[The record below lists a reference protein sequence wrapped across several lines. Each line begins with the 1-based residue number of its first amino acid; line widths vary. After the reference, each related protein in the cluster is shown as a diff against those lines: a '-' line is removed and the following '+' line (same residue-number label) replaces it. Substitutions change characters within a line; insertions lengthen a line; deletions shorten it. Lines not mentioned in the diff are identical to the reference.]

1 MLEVRAWGARA
12 ADDAAMTGGIKLHSG
27 ARETNR
33 KRTGHERL
41 KSPVVE
47 TLHITGA
54 LFAPCRAAEQN
65 RRELRGHDLGADW
78 RYLKSAARRH
88 PMEDA
93 SHFEPI
99 PRPPGH
105 MLVGNLFDVDRAHP
119 MEGFA
124 ELARKYGPIY
134 KLEVPGLGSRI
145 IASSFELVDPLCDE
159 SRFDKNVGAG
169 LGALASGPAG
179 RGLFTAETQD
189 PNWRKAHNV
198 LLPSFSMDAMRGYH
212 PRMLDIAT
220 QLMLKWERLNADD
233 TVDVPADMT
242 RLTLDTIA
250 LCGFDYRFNSFYR
263 DTPHPFVLA
272 MLNTLEAA
280 QAVARELPIQAK
292 LKPGRAKKVAAD
304 QKFMVETVRHI
315 IEERRKS
322 GVLGEV
328 NDLLDRMLT
337 GVDRQSGEKLD
348 ETNIIAQCITF
359 LIAGHETTSGLLS
372 FALYELIRKPKF
384 LERAYEEVDR
394 VLGAEVNALPTY
406 AQIHQL
412 PYVSQILEET
422 LRLWP
427 TAPAFTRRPYK
438 DTVLGGRYKVEANS
452 AVVVLTGMLH
462 RDPKI
467 WGDNPEAFDPDRFSS
482 ENRAKIPPNAYKPFG
497 TGQRAC
503 IGRQF
508 ALQEATLVLAMLL
521 QRFEFLDF
529 ANYQLETKQ
538 TLTIKPANFNIRV
551 KRRRGRLTTGFFAAP
566 QLGAAPTAAPPANTL
581 THASTAVPNPA
592 AAADT
597 HATPLLVLFGSNLGT
612 AEGIAHRI
620 ADDAR
625 SRGFAATVGPLD
637 EHADALPREG
647 AVVIVTASYN
657 GQPPDNAVKFC
668 QKLRDPALPADA
680 FAGVEYSV
688 FGCGNRDWSAT
699 YQAIPTL
706 VDAELE
712 KHGGKRIY
720 TRGEGDARG
729 DFDRDYRG
737 WYGELFSSLAEALD
751 LPAATAEAKMATPRI
766 SVSFVNRLATSPIM
780 RSYSAVAMT
789 VRMNR
794 ELQRRDC
801 ERPSERSTRHIEIA
815 LPSGVSY
822 SAGDHLGIVPRNGLE
837 TIKRVLIRFKLDPSL
852 YATIV
857 PRANAD
863 THLPGNEPVPLLGIL
878 ANRIELREV
887 ATREQIATLAQHVKD
902 ETERKALEALAGD
915 DARYGKQVFAVRKS
929 VLDILDE
936 HPSCAPPFEVFL
948 DMMPALRPRYY
959 SISSSPLVGSG
970 VCSITVAVLEG
981 PALSGRGEFRGVCS
995 NYLAAQPA
1003 DATVYAFIRKPTIS
1017 FHPPENP
1024 HLPMI
1029 MIGPGTGVAP
1039 FRGFLLERAA
1049 LKKQGAPIGESLLFF
1064 GCRDPTQ
1071 DYLYEDEMRAFEA
1084 GGVTK
1089 LVCAFSREPGKPK
1102 TYVQQAIAMNG
1113 DAVWELLQKEALVFV
1128 CGEASRMAPDVRQ
1141 AFVDLFR
1148 KHTGAS
1154 AVDGKAWLAG
1164 LVTSHRYLED
1174 IWASSV
1180 PVSMPS

>member
-1 MLEVRAWGARA
+1 
-12 ADDAAMTGGIKLHSG
+12 
-27 ARETNR
+27 
-33 KRTGHERL
+33 
-41 KSPVVE
+41 
-47 TLHITGA
+47 
-54 LFAPCRAAEQN
+54 
-65 RRELRGHDLGADW
+65 
-78 RYLKSAARRH
+78 
-88 PMEDA
+88 MENA

-105 MLVGNLFDVDRAHP
+105 MLVGNLFDVDSAHP
-119 MEGFA
+119 LEGLA
-124 ELARKYGPIY
+124 QLARKYGPIY
-134 KLEVPGLGSRI
+134 KLDVPGLGSRI

-169 LGALASGPAG
+169 LSALASGPAG

-280 QAVARELPIQAK
+280 QAVARELPIQTK
-292 LKPGRAKKVAAD
+292 LKPGRAKKVRAD

-337 GVDRQSGEKLD
+337 GIDRQSGEKLD

-384 LERAYEEVDR
+384 LEQAYEEVDR

-467 WGDNPEAFDPDRFSS
+467 WGDNPEAFDPDRFSP

-508 ALQEATLVLAMLL
+508 ALQEATLVLALLL
-521 QRFEFLDF
+521 QRFELVDF
-529 ANYQLETKQ
+529 ANYQLETRQ

-551 KRRRGRLTTGFFAAP
+551 KRRGGRATTGFFSAP
-566 QLGAAPTAAPPANTL
+566 QQATAPIAAPPAP
-581 THASTAVPNPA
+581 ASAAVPSPA

-637 EHADALPREG
+637 EHPDALPRQG
-647 AVVIVTASYN
+647 AVIIVTASYN
-657 GQPPDNAVKFC
+657 GQPPDNAAKFC
-668 QKLRDPALPADA
+668 QKLRDPALPPDA

-706 VDAELE
+706 IDTELE

-720 TRGEGDARG
+720 ARGEGDARG

-837 TIKRVLIRFKLDPSL
+837 TIRRVLMRFKLDPSL

-863 THLPGNEPVPLLGIL
+863 THLP
-878 ANRIELREV
+878 
-887 ATREQIATLAQHVKD
+887 
-902 ETERKALEALAGD
+902 AL
-915 DARYGKQVFAVRKS
+915 
-929 VLDILDE
+929 
-936 HPSCAPPFEVFL
+936 
-948 DMMPALRPRYY
+948 
-959 SISSSPLVGSG
+959 
-970 VCSITVAVLEG
+970 
-981 PALSGRGEFRGVCS
+981 
-995 NYLAAQPA
+995 
-1003 DATVYAFIRKPTIS
+1003 
-1017 FHPPENP
+1017 
-1024 HLPMI
+1024 
-1029 MIGPGTGVAP
+1029 
-1039 FRGFLLERAA
+1039 
-1049 LKKQGAPIGESLLFF
+1049 
-1064 GCRDPTQ
+1064 
-1071 DYLYEDEMRAFEA
+1071 
-1084 GGVTK
+1084 
-1089 LVCAFSREPGKPK
+1089 
-1102 TYVQQAIAMNG
+1102 
-1113 DAVWELLQKEALVFV
+1113 
-1128 CGEASRMAPDVRQ
+1128 
-1141 AFVDLFR
+1141 
-1148 KHTGAS
+1148 
-1154 AVDGKAWLAG
+1154 
-1164 LVTSHRYLED
+1164 
-1174 IWASSV
+1174 
-1180 PVSMPS
+1180 